1 MEHAK
6 GSRLRLRLRVAVL
19 ISFVSM
25 ACANQP
31 APPVPAAEAASPATA
46 SPTDEAASAAVP
58 VVTKFGVPEC
68 DAYVEKYTLCV
79 EGKVPPADKE
89 RLLAGFEAN
98 RTKWRAM
105 ATMKESA
112 VALGLACRAAAQKA
126 KEEMLVEYGCEF

>member
-1 MEHAK
+1 MDHAA
-6 GSRLRLRLRVAVL
+6 GSKTRLSLRLALL
-19 ISFVSM
+19 IAFVST
-25 ACANQP
+25 ACGNPQP
-31 APPVPAAEAASPATA
+31 APPVQGADAPAAATA
-46 SPTDEAASAAVP
+46 SPDAASGIP

-68 DAYVEKYTLCV
+68 DAYVEKYTSCI

-89 RLLAGFEAN
+89 KLLSGFEAN

-112 VALGLACRAAAQKA
+112 VALGLACRAATQKA